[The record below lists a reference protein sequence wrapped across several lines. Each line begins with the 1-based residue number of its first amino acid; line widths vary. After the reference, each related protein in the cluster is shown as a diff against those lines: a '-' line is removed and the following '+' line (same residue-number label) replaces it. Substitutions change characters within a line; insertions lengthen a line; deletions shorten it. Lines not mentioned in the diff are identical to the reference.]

1 MTKKTNKNQSEYNE
15 QAEVAN
21 DSHVD
26 DQTTE
31 DNIGSADAT
40 CVQDD
45 NSDTVSEQASTDSGE
60 ETANEVAE
68 LKKSL
73 AELSDKHMRLMA
85 EYDNFRRRSKQ
96 EKLDLYDTSLSDVVC
111 DWLPVI
117 DNLERAISAA
127 DQVSGEDKASQVQE
141 GIELIYRQ
149 ALQVLEKQG
158 VKEIEALGATFDP
171 NIHEA
176 VMHVEDDQ
184 YDTQEI
190 VEVFQKGYKREDKV
204 LRYSIVKV
212 AN

>member
-1 MTKKTNKNQSEYNE
+1 M
-15 QAEVAN
+15 
-21 DSHVD
+21 
-26 DQTTE
+26 
-31 DNIGSADAT
+31 
-40 CVQDD
+40 QDD

-190 VEVFQKGYKREDKV
+190 VEVFQMGYKREDKV

>member
-1 MTKKTNKNQSEYNE
+1 M
-15 QAEVAN
+15 
-21 DSHVD
+21 
-26 DQTTE
+26 
-31 DNIGSADAT
+31 
-40 CVQDD
+40 QDD

-149 ALQVLEKQG
+149 SLQVLEKQG